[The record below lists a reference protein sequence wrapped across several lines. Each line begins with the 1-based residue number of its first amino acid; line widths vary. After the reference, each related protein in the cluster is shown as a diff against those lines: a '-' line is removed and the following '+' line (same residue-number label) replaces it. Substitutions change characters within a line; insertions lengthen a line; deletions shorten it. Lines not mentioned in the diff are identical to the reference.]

1 MDLKSYFNKEGIKI
15 SISDK
20 DMKQLSEFKELTR
33 KQRNL
38 RKVGSR
44 EYYSLRH
51 MLGYLNWAEMVVLL
65 GGREAGKSY
74 SVTDFFCR
82 QYKYHHIPFYWIRLT
97 EEQARKLLQ
106 NNAMKLVDPD
116 LRRKYKLDLVTNANI
131 VYNVTKRS
139 KPDKDGKTRILEKE
153 VFAQVYDLSTAYKDK
168 GSLFDKDF
176 LSNPTMRYNIAVDE
190 FEREP
195 GERKTFDI
203 VYSLATQLENL
214 VRSTHERLRVF
225 FLGNC
230 LEDASDILA
239 SLNFIPE
246 EFGIFKLKNKRCVIE
261 NIEPSEAYLKR
272 RAKSIANILMP
283 DNASFKTNKMD
294 SDKSLIDKKTLR
306 SPMWLIKFTKD
317 KQKWYTMWDDGIIK
331 RYNNECIK
339 RSKVIAM
346 RPYLDEIYAPEDM
359 NMVFQQFYNRSLHYH
374 SMMDFKCFQ
383 NDLTLLKS
391 PR

>member
-1 MDLKSYFNKEGIKI
+1 MTADEMVKVMTPRQAEALIRKKR
-15 SISDK
+15 
-20 DMKQLSEFKELTR
+20 LRELR
-33 KQRNL
+33 
-38 RKVGSR
+38 SR

-51 MLGYLNWAEMVVLL
+51 MLGYLNWAEMIVLL

-82 QYKYHHIPFYWIRLT
+82 QYKYRHIPFYWIRLT
-97 EEQARKLLQ
+97 EAQAKKLLQ
-106 NNAMKLVDPD
+106 NNAMNLVDPD
-116 LRRKYKLDLVTNANI
+116 LRRKYNLDLITNANV
-131 VYNVTKRS
+131 VYNVLKRS
-139 KPDKDGKTRILEKE
+139 KPDKTGHSKILKKE
-153 VFAQVYDLSTAYKDK
+153 VFAKVFDLSTAYKDK

-176 LSNPTMRYNIAVDE
+176 LSDPNMRYNIAVDE

-195 GERKTFDI
+195 GERNTFDI
-203 VYSLATQLENL
+203 VYNLATELETL
-214 VRSTHERLRVF
+214 VRSTDERLRVF

-283 DNASFKTNKMD
+283 DNASFKTNKIE
-294 SDKSLIDKKTLR
+294 SDKSLIDKKALR
-306 SPMWLIKFTKD
+306 TPNWLVKFTKN
-317 KQKWYTMWDDGIIK
+317 KQNWYTMWDNGIIK

-346 RPYLDEIYAPEDM
+346 RPYLDEVYSPTDM

-383 NDLTLLKS
+383 NDLTLLKA
-391 PR
+391 R